1 MSRYLES
8 HKHEK
13 AADIASKKTTVMKV
27 NWATKEN
34 VIDCGIFVMMHMEHY
49 NGETAKN
56 WKLEFPKEGRE
67 QEVEIIKI
75 RIKYVTKMI
84 MHDLNIHKEKM
95 NLEAFEFAAKYTDK
109 AAKQQMI
116 REAIER
122 KKKEQAEDHVAS
134 AI

>member
-1 MSRYLES
+1 MSRYLKS

-13 AADIASKKTTVMKV
+13 AAEIASKKTTVMRV

-56 WKLEFPKEGRE
+56 WNLEFPKEGKD
-67 QEVEIIKI
+67 QEMEIIKI
-75 RIKYVTKMI
+75 RIKYVTKML
-84 MHDLNIHKEKM
+84 MHDLNIHREKM
-95 NLEAFEFAAKYTDK
+95 NQEAFEFAAKYTDK

-116 REAIER
+116 REAID
-122 KKKEQAEDHVAS
+122 KKKKDQAADHVAS

>member
-1 MSRYLES
+1 MR
-8 HKHEK
+8 
-13 AADIASKKTTVMKV
+13 V

-56 WKLEFPKEGRE
+56 WNLEFPKEGKD
-67 QEVEIIKI
+67 QEMEIIKI
-75 RIKYVTKMI
+75 RIKYVTKML
-84 MHDLNIHKEKM
+84 MHDLNIHREKM
-95 NLEAFEFAAKYTDK
+95 NQEAFEFAAKYTDK

-116 REAIER
+116 REAIDK
-122 KKKEQAEDHVAS
+122 KKKEQAADHVAS